1 MPFEMKTLLR
11 ALSGAAVLAIYGCGG
26 GSGGGNAD
34 DDGPANEPEAP
45 VAPVVRTLSGTAASG
60 APFTDA
66 VVTVLDR
73 SGALVGTSDPVGADG
88 RYTVTL
94 ATGAQP
100 PFVLIA
106 SRTGAPGETQSLVSV
121 LESTGPV
128 ANVTPVTHL
137 IASRLS
143 SNGDP
148 LTLAQDLAAGRAQL
162 SAAQVGAAVAE
173 IRQILAPVLA
183 ATGTAGVDP
192 IASDFAADG
201 TGYDRLLDSIR
212 VEIIPTDAASSNIE
226 IGIRHA
232 GADDAAPAP
241 VIQFSSA
248 QSSVASI
255 LAANDITAASIG
267 GAAIASET
275 LVSSGTSALIAELL
289 RGLNACYALPTN
301 VRVDLSTTAA
311 TAANIVA
318 PECRNLFAGNDPA
331 SFKNGGARVG
341 GGQNKPFRGM
351 FFDGGTGT
359 EFSQGNYE
367 YTRPSDG
374 RIAVSY
380 RNRNADDGDET
391 FGTVMVQLEDGKLK
405 LIGNGYDYPAEVVPS
420 QQLRRQI
427 TLGQEPFS
435 YYSTGYNLNVAN
447 VTQGGASIFDRVEV
461 TTPRGNVLT
470 LRPRPGRSQLVLQ
483 YNYLPNPTGST
494 DAVNG
499 LSNTGELRLRSEYV
513 DTATPA
519 NPPPRAKETARLYF
533 ANPASFPDDASI
545 ESMHAQSV
553 WTFRYYLA
561 SAPATL
567 AATQAVRTR
576 TRPLSIR
583 ELRYQGLMALDE
595 STLARLRAASNPI
608 GTPPEGQALL
618 PSSAPLE
625 PFTWTVP
632 DRALPPTS
640 ATLYGLLAGTS
651 TPFDDGVRFGSTE
664 RAAQILCPAGD
675 AQCHP
680 TVNGAYAENTYMNGI
695 SFGSTDATGRS
706 FSMYYSMVR
715 LNP

>member
-1 MPFEMKTLLR
+1 MQFELR
-11 ALSGAAVLAIYGCGG
+11 PLALALSSAALFTIAGCSSSDDAA
-26 GSGGGNAD
+26 SGGGAP
-34 DDGPANEPEAP
+34 GAPAEPPAP
-45 VAPVVRTLSGTAASG
+45 VALTLSGTAASG
-60 APFTDA
+60 AAFTDA
-66 VVTVLDR
+66 VITVIDR
-73 SGALVGTSDPVGADG
+73 TGATVGTSEPVGSNG
-88 RYTVTL
+88 RYSVTL
-94 ATGAQP
+94 AADAQA

-106 SRTGAPGETQSLVSV
+106 SRPGAPGEMQTMVSV
-121 LESTGPV
+121 LESAESTTV
-128 ANVTPVTHL
+128 NVTPITHL
-137 IASRLS
+137 VASRLAPS
-143 SNGDP
+143 GDP
-148 LTLAQDLAAGRAQL
+148 LRLAGDIAAGRSQV
-162 SAAQVGAAVAE
+162 SAASVAAAVTE
-173 IRQILAPVLA
+173 IRQILVPVLA
-183 ATGTAGVDP
+183 ATGTTETDP
-192 IASDFAADG
+192 LKADFAVDG

-212 VEIIPTDAASSNIE
+212 VEIIPADATSSNIE
-226 IGIRHA
+226 IGIRQT
-232 GADDAAPAP
+232 GGDDTAPPP

-255 LAANDITAASIG
+255 VAANDITASSVG
-267 GAAIASET
+267 GAPIGSAT
-275 LVSSGTSALIAELL
+275 LVASGTSALIAELL

-359 EFSQGNYE
+359 VFSQGNYE

-380 RNRNADDGDET
+380 RNRNADGDET

-447 VTQGGASIFDRVEV
+447 VTQGGGASIFDRVEV

-483 YNYLPNPTGST
+483 YNYLPNPTGFT

-499 LSNTGELRLRSEYV
+499 LSNTGELRLRSEYA
-513 DTATPA
+513 DAATPA
-519 NPPPRAKETARLYF
+519 NPPPRVKETARLYF
-533 ANPASFPDDASI
+533 ANPANFPDDAAI
-545 ESMHAQSV
+545 ESIAAQSV

-561 SAPATL
+561 AAPATL
-567 AATQAVRTR
+567 AATQVVRTR

-595 STLARLRAASNPI
+595 ATLARLRAASNPI
-608 GTPPEGQALL
+608 DTPPEGQTLL

-640 ATLYGLLAGTS
+640 ATLYGLVTGTT
-651 TPFDDGVRFGSTE
+651 TPFDDGVRVGSTE
-664 RAAQILCPAGD
+664 RAAQIVCPAGD
-675 AQCHP
+675 VQCHP
-680 TVNGAYAENTYMNGI
+680 TVNGAYAENTYMNGV
-695 SFGSTDATGRS
+695 SFVSTDATGRS

>member
-483 YNYLPNPTGST
+483 YNYLPNPTGSA

-513 DTATPA
+513 DAATPA

>member
-1 MPFEMKTLLR
+1 MHFEMKTLLR

-26 GSGGGNAD
+26 GGGGNAD
-34 DDGPANEPEAP
+34 DDPATEPEAP
-45 VAPVVRTLSGTAASG
+45 VVPVVRTLSGTAASG

-73 SGALVGTSDPVGADG
+73 TGALVGTSDRVGADG

-121 LESTGPV
+121 LESTGSV

-162 SAAQVGAAVAE
+162 SATQVGAAVAE

-212 VEIIPTDAASSNIE
+212 VEIIPADAASSNIE
-226 IGIRHA
+226 IGIRQA
-232 GADDAAPAP
+232 GADDTVPAP

-248 QSSVASI
+248 QSNVASI

-275 LVSSGTSALIAELL
+275 LVASGTSALIADLL
-289 RGLNACYALPTN
+289 RGLNDCYALPTH
-301 VRVDLSTTAA
+301 VRVDLSTMAA
-311 TAANIVA
+311 TGANIVA
-318 PECRNLFAGNDPA
+318 PQCRNLFAGNDPA
-331 SFKNGGARVG
+331 SFKNGGASVG

-359 EFSQGNYE
+359 VFSQGNYE

-380 RNRNADDGDET
+380 RNRNADGDET
-391 FGTVMVQLEDGKLK
+391 FGTVMVRLEDGKLK
-405 LIGNGYDYPAEVVPS
+405 LVGNGYDYPAEVVPS

-435 YYSTGYNLNVAN
+435 YYSTGYNLNVGN

-513 DTATPA
+513 DAATPA

-533 ANPASFPDDASI
+533 ANPANFPDDASI
-545 ESMHAQSV
+545 ESMRAQSV

-561 SAPATL
+561 SDPDTL

-595 STLARLRAASNPI
+595 ATLARLRAASNPI

-651 TPFDDGVRFGSTE
+651 TPFDDGVRTGSTE

-680 TVNGAYAENTYMNGI
+680 TVNGAYAENTYMNGV
-695 SFGSTDATGRS
+695 SLNSTDATGRS